1 MIIAKRLI
9 FAEIYSAL
17 KSPMEMGY
25 FENKRHIQFA
35 DEESNKSVANG
46 NRAFSG

>member
-9 FAEIYSAL
+9 FSEKYSAL
-17 KSPMEMGY
+17 ESPMEMGY
-25 FENKRHIQFA
+25 FENKRPIKFA

-46 NRAFSG
+46 NRTFSG